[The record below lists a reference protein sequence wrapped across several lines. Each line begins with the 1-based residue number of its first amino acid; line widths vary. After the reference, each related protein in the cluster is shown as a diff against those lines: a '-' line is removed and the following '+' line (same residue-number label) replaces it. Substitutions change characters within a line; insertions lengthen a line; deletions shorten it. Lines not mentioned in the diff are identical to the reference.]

1 MSDANQHEAELIR
14 QKNEIETL
22 NAKFDGLKEI
32 ISMTNK
38 RIDFFRD
45 TAFRNSSIRGDC
57 RRVMAYCFNVGR
69 MCNQDDMR

>member
-14 QKNEIETL
+14 QKGEIDALHT
-22 NAKFDGLKEI
+22 KFDGLKEI

-45 TAFRNSSIRGDC
+45 TRSETAALWAIAAALWLIAVTFGIC
-57 RRVMAYCFNVGR
+57 VIKMI
-69 MCNQDDMR
+69 

>member
-22 NAKFDGLKEI
+22 NAKSDGLKEI

-45 TAFRNSSIRGDC
+45 TRSETVALWAIAAALWLIALTLGVC
-57 RRVMAYCFNVGR
+57 VIKMI
-69 MCNQDDMR
+69 